1 MNKCISSD
9 IRYIGV
15 DDLDL
20 DLFESQYIVPEGM
33 SYNSYLILDEKVAVM
48 DTVDARKG
56 EEWLSRLEEALGG
69 RKPDYLVVHHME
81 PDHSGSILALT
92 RKYPDVRIV
101 ATAKALVF
109 LGSSLRVR
117 PLTPSPSRKG
127 IRWNSAPIPSASSWL
142 PWCTGRR

>member
-15 DDLDL
+15 ADLDL

-56 EEWLSRLEEALGG
+56 EEWRSRLEEALGG
-69 RKPDYLVVHHME
+69 RKPDYLVVHHM
-81 PDHSGSILALT
+81 
-92 RKYPDVRIV
+92 
-101 ATAKALVF
+101 
-109 LGSSLRVR
+109 
-117 PLTPSPSRKG
+117 
-127 IRWNSAPIPSASSWL
+127 
-142 PWCTGRR
+142 